1 MFRKED
7 GPALPLKIVK
17 TDPRIARPI
26 IVAAAVFFAIVCW
39 FFVKWNFANTIASR
53 LDTSRPETRFIADW
67 LTQTAPDDPQT
78 HYGAGVVF
86 EKTFDTDDLK
96 RSLSEY
102 EQAAALSPN
111 NYLMWL
117 AVGKARS
124 LNGDTDGALAAY
136 RRALELAPNFSSVQ
150 WALGNA
156 LIRQGNVDEGTVL
169 VAEAATSSKD
179 FSGPAASLAFL
190 LFDGDVAKIRQ
201 NLGDNDNTNA
211 ALAAILT
218 ERGRFDD
225 AVAAWETMPDR
236 QANQRQ
242 FGTSLATKLAAAKR
256 FGLAAHVL
264 SDLAVNETDK
274 PVIGVVTNGGFEDG
288 VKLKNA
294 GLFEWQIAEGAQP
307 QIGLAEG
314 QAHSG
319 KYNLWMMFNTF
330 ETAAFRSVAKTVPV
344 EPGAEYEFEVFYRSD
359 IKTAPTLRWEIA
371 DDSSTFA
378 IASTPAMVPTAEW
391 TSVKAR
397 FSTQPG
403 TEAVIIRLARD
414 GCIGPSCPMNGKLS
428 VDDFSLRRL

>member
-7 GPALPLKIVK
+7 ASALPLKIIK
-17 TDPRIARPI
+17 TDPRIARTI
-26 IVAAAVFFAIVCW
+26 IVAAAIFFAIVCW

-53 LDTSRPETRFIADW
+53 LDTSRPETRILADW

-78 HYGAGVVF
+78 HYGAALVF
-86 EKTFDTDDLK
+86 EKTFDTEDLK

-111 NYLMWL
+111 NFLMWL
-117 AVGKARS
+117 PLGKARN
-124 LNGDTDGALAAY
+124 LNGDTEGSLAAY
-136 RRALELAPNFSSVQ
+136 RRALDLAPNYSSVQ

-156 LIRQGNVDEGTVL
+156 LVRQGKVDDGIAL
-169 VAEAATSSKD
+169 VGKAASTSKD
-179 FSGPAASLAFL
+179 YSGPAASLAFL
-190 LFDGDVAKIRQ
+190 LFDGDLAKIRQ
-201 NLGDNDNTNA
+201 NLGDNDNTNS
-211 ALAAILT
+211 ALVAILI

-225 AVAAWETMPDR
+225 AVAAWEAIPDR
-236 QANQRQ
+236 QINQRQ
-242 FGTSLATKLAAAKR
+242 FGTSLAAKLATAKR
-256 FGLAAHVL
+256 FRLAAHVL
-264 SDLAVNETDK
+264 SDLAEAATEK
-274 PVIGVVTNGGFEDG
+274 PITGAITNGGFEDG

-319 KYNLWMMFNTF
+319 KYNLWMIFNTF

-359 IKTAPTLRWEIA
+359 MKTAPTLKWEIA
-371 DDSSTFA
+371 DASSTFA
-378 IASTPAMVPTAEW
+378 ITSTPAMVPTTEW
-391 TSVKAR
+391 TSVKTR
-397 FSTQPG
+397 FITPPG

-428 VDDFSLRRL
+428 VDDFLLRRL

>member
-1 MFRKED
+1 MSNKEN
-7 GPALPLKIVK
+7 ALHLPLKIIK
-17 TDPRIARPI
+17 TDQRLARVI
-26 IVAAAVFFAIVCW
+26 IVAAAVFFAIMCW

-67 LTQTAPDDPQT
+67 LTQTSPEDPQT
-78 HYGAGVVF
+78 HYGAALVY

-117 AVGKARS
+117 ALGKARS
-124 LNGDTDGALAAY
+124 LNGDTEGSLAAY
-136 RRALELAPNFSSVQ
+136 RRALELAPNYSSIQ

-156 LIRQGNVDEGTVL
+156 LIRQGKVDEGIAL
-169 VAEAATSSKD
+169 VGKAASSSKSY
-179 FSGPAASLAFL
+179 SGPAASLAFL
-190 LFDGDVAKIRQ
+190 LFDGDLVKIRQ
-201 NLGDNDNTNA
+201 SLGDNDDTNA

-218 ERGRFDD
+218 ERAQYDD
-225 AVAAWETMPDR
+225 AVAAWEAIPDR

-242 FGTSLATKLAAAKR
+242 FGISLAAKLATAKR
-256 FGLAAHVL
+256 FRLAARVL
-264 SDLAVNETDK
+264 SDLAVNETEK
-274 PVIGVVTNGGFEDG
+274 PITGVVTNGGFEDG

-294 GLFEWQIAEGAQP
+294 SLFEWQIAEGAHP

-319 KYNLWMMFNTF
+319 KYNLWMIFNTF

-371 DDSSTFA
+371 DAASTMA
-378 IASTPAMVPTAEW
+378 IASTPAMVPAAEW

-397 FSTQPG
+397 FSTPPG
-403 TEAVIIRLARD
+403 TEAVIIRLSRD
-414 GCIGPSCPMNGKLS
+414 GCVGPSCPINGKLS
-428 VDDFSLRRL
+428 VDDFSLRKL